1 VESVFAILQTP
12 AVGPVTW
19 AELFGDVTGA
29 LCVWLVWRQHLWN
42 WPLGLLNNVFFLLIF
57 WWSRLYADAILQIA
71 FAAIGVYGWI
81 NWVRGTVGNG
91 KLPVRRTTGTEWMS
105 LALVTGAATA
115 ALATWLATRTD
126 SPAPVVDAS
135 ILTLS
140 LAATYGQARKLV
152 ESWWIWIAV
161 DLISVPLYVRR
172 GLYPTAALYLAFLV
186 MCVFGLR
193 AWLRDLRAPSMAALP

>member
-1 VESVFAILQTP
+1 MESVLAILQSP
-12 AVGPVTW
+12 ALGPVTW

-57 WWSRLYADAILQIA
+57 WWSRLYADAVLQVA
-71 FAAIGVYGWI
+71 FAAIGVYGWV
-81 NWVRGTVGNG
+81 NWVRGTGGDG
-91 KLPVRRTTGTEWMS
+91 KLPVRRTTGSEWTG
-105 LALVTGAATA
+105 LALATGTATA
-115 ALATWLATRTD
+115 ALAAWLATQTD

-161 DLISVPLYVRR
+161 DLLSVPLYLRR
-172 GLYPTAALYLAFLV
+172 GLYPTAALYAGFLV

-193 AWLRDLRAPSMAALP
+193 AWLRDLRPPSIATIS